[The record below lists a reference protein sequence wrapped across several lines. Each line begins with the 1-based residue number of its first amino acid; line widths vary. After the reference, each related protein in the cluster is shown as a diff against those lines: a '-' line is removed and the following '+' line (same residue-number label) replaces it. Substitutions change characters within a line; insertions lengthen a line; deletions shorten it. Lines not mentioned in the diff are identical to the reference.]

1 LHSSNFIS
9 ASSPSAIPHEAQTF
23 LSAFDFESAFVLLHL
38 PTANIIAVMTA
49 TYDKEKKVTRLL
61 ILFNCLSR
69 WDVMIYV
76 DKRRKIE

>member
-1 LHSSNFIS
+1 M
-9 ASSPSAIPHEAQTF
+9 PHQAQTF

-49 TYDKEKKVTRLL
+49 TYDKEKKASRLL

-69 WDVMIYV
+69 WDVTLIYV